1 MEIKGNQV
9 VMNKEE
15 FVMILLFQEMAVGSI
30 AAASGLSRK
39 QFVPNMRLEVKS
51 QLTKIKRTR
60 PEQIDQMIEA
70 YVNYEN

>member
-15 FVMILLFQEMAVGSI
+15 FVMILLFQEMAIGSI
-30 AAASGLSRK
+30 AAVSGLSRK